1 MTVRRA
7 ARPVAVLLVLVA
19 ALVVAELLS
28 GSGDAKAHPA
38 PPLPTRVLTPPAKT
52 VAALAGKPAIVHF
65 WASWCGPCTKEA
77 PQLALL
83 ARELHG
89 RATLVGVDY
98 SDSRSGAEAFLAKH
112 GWRFPVLVDANG
124 NAGDAYGI
132 NGLPSTIVLD
142 RKGRVVKRLTGGQT
156 AAGLLAA
163 IRNL

>member
-1 MTVRRA
+1 VRRGVRA
-7 ARPVAVLLVLVA
+7 AAVGLVLVA
-19 ALVVAELLS
+19 ALVLAEVLS

-38 PPLPTRVLTPPAKT
+38 PPLPTRVLTPPAQT
-52 VAALAGKPAIVHF
+52 VAGLAGKPAIVHF

-77 PQLALL
+77 PELARL

-98 SDSRSGAEAFLAKH
+98 TDSRSGAKAFLAEH

-124 NAGDAYGI
+124 DAGDAYGI
-132 NGLPSTIVLD
+132 NGLPSTFVLD

-163 IRNL
+163 IRGL